1 MSNALNVDIN
11 YQDNMKAWLSYRP
24 DTVSVA
30 GFVAGPGIQKLDLK
44 FDIEKLRQPRSL
56 SDLGNRSEG
65 KSF

>member
-24 DTVSVA
+24 DTARVA

-44 FDIEKLRQPRSL
+44 LDIEKLRQAPRA
-56 SDLGNRSEG
+56 DN
-65 KSF
+65 